1 MFFLVCPT
9 EWAAADWITLSCLK
23 TPLLSALFR
32 NILKTW
38 SVFFYAA
45 LGASSLIL
53 GGSLHP
59 TASHELQLKGRG
71 VFM

>member
-1 MFFLVCPT
+1 ML
-9 EWAAADWITLSCLK
+9 ED
-23 TPLLSALFR
+23 PLLSALFR

-45 LGASSLIL
+45 LKASSLIL